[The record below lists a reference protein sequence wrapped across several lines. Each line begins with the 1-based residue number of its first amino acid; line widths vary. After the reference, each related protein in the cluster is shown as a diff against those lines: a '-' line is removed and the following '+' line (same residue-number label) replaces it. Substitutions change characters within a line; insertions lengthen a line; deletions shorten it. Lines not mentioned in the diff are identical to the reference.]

1 MQKWLDDKFLM
12 YLTHNEGKSV
22 EICWEIYKNFEGQNL
37 KKITANDN
45 ESYLSYMNTLVDK
58 FENTYHRSIDKK
70 SIDADYFALLKE
82 VDTYLKV
89 GDRVGITK
97 YKNIF
102 S

>member
-1 MQKWLDDKFLM
+1 
-12 YLTHNEGKSV
+12 
-22 EICWEIYKNFEGQNL
+22 
-37 KKITANDN
+37 
-45 ESYLSYMNTLVDK
+45 MNTLVDK

-82 VDTYLKV
+82 IDTYLKV